1 VWIKS
6 VTSNANFTGQITLQ
20 LSNVPAKFN
29 ACAYATDYPPNAVIN
44 AGGGYTLKGTA
55 PFTITYNE
63 SSATTTNA
71 KTFNAGCITSITDV
85 TGNPAGIVPALPTVT
100 ASAPAA
106 ACKDVAVIFT
116 ATASGGTTT
125 AMTYTWNIAGSLSST
140 TASTYSKTFSTTG
153 SNTYSVSAKNSN
165 GCVDAISSVGTVT
178 VSSGASR
185 DQAVNSCGCESGLLT
200 ACNGY
205 CRDLD
210 TDQASCVNNIEVLKA
225 TASCRIYPN
234 ASGVKTGWEWASQS
248 QLQSLYDAGYLACSG
263 HVYWTS
269 TVVMVGGRPYRR
281 RWNNCTWQNMD
292 GFTSSYHECVY
303 VR

>member
-20 LSNVPAKFN
+20 LSGVPAKFN

-44 AGGGYTLKGTA
+44 ASGGYTLKGSP

-63 SSATTTNA
+63 SSATTTDA
-71 KTFNAGCITSITDV
+71 KTFNAGCITSITDA
-85 TGNPAGIVPALPTVT
+85 TGNPAGIVPVLPAVT
-100 ASAPAA
+100 ASAISS
-106 ACKDVAVIFT
+106 ACAGAAVIFT

-140 TASTYSKTFSTTG
+140 TTTTYNKAFSSTG
-153 SNTYSVSAKNSN
+153 SNTYTVSVKNRN
-165 GCVDAISSVGTVT
+165 GCVSSNSSVRSIMVNT
-178 VSSGASR
+178 GASR
-185 DQAVNSCGCESGLLT
+185 NQAVNSCGCASGLLT

-205 CRDLD
+205 CRNLD
-210 TDQASCVNNIEVLKA
+210 EDQASCINNIEVFNT
-225 TASCRIYPN
+225 TASCRIYPS
-234 ASGVKTGWEWASQS
+234 ATGTKSGWTWASQD
-248 QLQSLYDAGYLACSG
+248 QLESLYNAGYLTCSG
-263 HVYWTS
+263 KIYWTS
-269 TVVMVGGRPYRR
+269 TVVIVGGRPYRR

-292 GFTSSYHECVY
+292 GYTSTSHTCVF